1 MLSRNKGGLS
11 FGDNRISYQ
20 KSKVKSYLSVF
31 NNIKSESFRNIM
43 INSVKIEKG
52 SPWRQKLSV
61 FICAFVRTIQ
71 AETVPW

>member
-1 MLSRNKGGLS
+1 MLSRNKGDYRSVL
-11 FGDNRISYQ
+11 IEYHIK

-61 FICAFVRTIQ
+61 FICAFV
-71 AETVPW
+71 

>member
-1 MLSRNKGGLS
+1 MLSRSKGDYRS
-11 FGDNRISYQ
+11 VIIEYHI
-20 KSKVKSYLSVF
+20 KKVKSYLSVF

-61 FICAFVRTIQ
+61 FICAFV
-71 AETVPW
+71 